1 MNLAQIN
8 YFMAL
13 CEAGTFTGAAATCG
27 ITQQSLSAAIR
38 GLEDELGRPL
48 FDRGPPV
55 RLSPLGEA
63 VKPHFEAILREID
76 KVHQLS
82 SERLIHS
89 GNDQGW
95 EADPSDGFTCARRRV
110 MTV

>member
-1 MNLAQIN
+1 
-8 YFMAL
+8 
-13 CEAGTFTGAAATCG
+13 
-27 ITQQSLSAAIR
+27 
-38 GLEDELGRPL
+38 L

-76 KVHQLS
+76 KIHQLS
-82 SERLIHS
+82 SEGLTHS
-89 GNDQGW
+89 GNDQGRA
-95 EADPSDGFTCARRRV
+95 ADPPDAFTCAVRRV